1 MAMIKSE
8 FEAFDNKTASL
19 LKFKETKTK

>member
-8 FEAFDNKTASL
+8 FEAFDNKTAAL
-19 LKFKETKTK
+19 LKFKETKKK